1 MDVKKI
7 FITLIIVVACVMIGA
22 LILNTLMPNVTKSLV
37 NSVEQMVFN
46 ATGMQFDWNGDGTG
60 GSTGAGTDFT
70 AADYDID
77 AAGGNLNGDAVEG
90 FDNAA

>member
-7 FITLIIVVACVMIGA
+7 FITLIVVVACVMIGA

-46 ATGMQFDWNGDGTG
+46 ATGMQFDWNGDGVG
-60 GSTGAGTDFT
+60 GSSAGGTDFT
-70 AADYDID
+70 DADYDID

-90 FDNAA
+90 FDNA

>member
-37 NSVEQMVFN
+37 NSVEKMVFN
-46 ATGMQFDWNGDGTG
+46 ATGMQFDWNGDGVG
-60 GSTGAGTDFT
+60 GADGTATDFT

-77 AAGGNLNGDAVEG
+77 DAGGNLNGDAVKG

>member
-7 FITLIIVVACVMIGA
+7 FITLIVVVACVMIGA

-46 ATGMQFDWNGDGTG
+46 ATGMQFDWNGDDVGGTG
-60 GSTGAGTDFT
+60 GAGTNFT
-70 AADYDID
+70 AADYDIN

-90 FDNAA
+90 FDKVA